1 MMMMMH
7 TFSIFIPI
15 ILSLTNFLCDAT
27 IENASYPLYS
37 IYSLPIKDHSC
48 SIKIIVDLG
57 I

>member
-27 IENASYPLYS
+27 IENASYPFIQYLQFTN
-37 IYSLPIKDHSC
+37 
-48 SIKIIVDLG
+48 
-57 I
+57 

>member
-15 ILSLTNFLCDAT
+15 NLTNFLCDAT
-27 IENASYPLYS
+27 NENASYPLYS